1 MAVQSSSTTSV
12 STTSSTTSTNKKI
25 FRYKFSNDINEMLSN
40 FGRLYS
46 YADDEDFDKYWNE
59 FLVSNNELICQEYE
73 RLKEQGYNGNINDK
87 LYKSVKYYW
96 IKIHKL
102 DNNKY
107 NNQQEYQNNNS
118 VKSERKNET
127 YITISV
133 ELLNKINNYID
144 ETLINNVSPNQSF
157 NNFCKTYDEDIK
169 NEVNK
174 IKEKYNIHNKDIC
187 KEKIKKCYKNKY
199 YLKTHNK

>member
-1 MAVQSSSTTSV
+1 MATQTTSNP
-12 STTSSTTSTNKKI
+12 NKKI

-46 YADDEDFDKYWNE
+46 YSNDEDFDKYWNE
-59 FLVSNNELICQEYE
+59 FLVNNDELISKEYE

-102 DNNKY
+102 DNNND
-107 NNQQEYQNNNS
+107 NNHNNH
-118 VKSERKNET
+118 KSERNNET
-127 YITISV
+127 YITINID
-133 ELLNKINNYID
+133 LLNKINNYID

-157 NNFCKTYDEDIK
+157 NNFCKTYDEDIN
-169 NEVNK
+169 NEINK
-174 IKEKYNIHNKDIC
+174 IKEKYNINNKDIC